1 MNSKNSNTKVSRTGG
16 RTVSPARRVAF
27 EILSRVEEQGSYAS
41 ILLAEREPELR
52 PDDRSL
58 CHELVLGVL
67 RWRLWLDSA
76 IEHFSGRKVETLD
89 LPVALA
95 LRLGLYQL
103 RFLSRIPPS
112 AAVNESVNIAY
123 LARVRS
129 ASGFINAVLR
139 RALREPHFDP
149 AAAISDPIEQLAVAT
164 SHPPWLIEQWV
175 AQFGFDH
182 VREFAASNNNP
193 APVAFRISLHA
204 DKDAVLT
211 SLRAAG
217 ARLVQSDIAPN
228 SWKVLGGGV
237 ELREL
242 TEKGNIYIQDEASQ
256 LVPHLL
262 DVQPYQIVLD
272 ACAAPGSKTTL
283 IAGLADDR
291 ARIFAGDLNTARL
304 RLVGQAAGM
313 QGLRSIQSV
322 ALDAENL
329 PFLPRS
335 FDRVLVDAPC
345 SGTGTLRRNPEIRW
359 RITNADVSALSHQQL
374 RILES
379 ASRTLKPGGRLIYST
394 CSVEKDENELVV
406 ERFLKHHPEF
416 FPISPSVGSQSV
428 SEQGC
433 IRIWPHLDGADGFF
447 AAAIERASGA

>member
-1 MNSKNSNTKVSRTGG
+1 
-16 RTVSPARRVAF
+16 
-27 EILSRVEEQGSYAS
+27 
-41 ILLAEREPELR
+41 
-52 PDDRSL
+52 
-58 CHELVLGVL
+58 VL
-67 RWRLWLDSA
+67 RWRLWLNSA
-76 IEHFSGRKVETLD
+76 IEHFSGRKVEALD
-89 LPVALA
+89 LPVVLA

-139 RALREPHFDP
+139 RALREPQYDP
-149 AAAISDPIEQLAVAT
+149 ASAISDPIEQLAVAT
-164 SHPPWLIEQWV
+164 SHPPWIINRWV
-175 AQFGFDH
+175 AQFGFDL

-193 APVAFRISLHA
+193 APVAFRVSLHA

-211 SLRAAG
+211 ALRAGG
-217 ARLVQSDIAPN
+217 ASVVQSDIAPN
-228 SWKVLGGGV
+228 AWRVVGGGV

-242 TEKGNIYIQDEASQ
+242 TEKGSIYIQDEASQ
-256 LVPHLL
+256 LVPHIL
-262 DVQPYQIVLD
+262 DVQPFQTVLD

-283 IAGLADDR
+283 IATIADDR

-304 RLVGQAAGM
+304 RLVGQAAGL
-313 QGLRSIQSV
+313 QGLKGIHSV

-345 SGTGTLRRNPEIRW
+345 SGTGTFRRNPEIRW
-359 RITNADVSALSHQQL
+359 RITNSDVLALSHQQL

-379 ASRTLKPGGRLIYST
+379 ASETLKPGGRLIYST
-394 CSVEKDENELVV
+394 CSVERDENELVV
-406 ERFLKHHPEF
+406 ERFLTLHPDF
-416 FPISPSVGSQSV
+416 FLVSPSVGSKSV
-428 SEQGC
+428 SEEGYL
-433 IRIWPHLDGADGFF
+433 RIWPHRGGADGFF
-447 AAAIERASGA
+447 AAVIERASSA